1 MEKLLIIDGNSLMN
15 RAFYAI
21 PLLKTADGIYT
32 NGVYGFTNMLLRL
45 LDEEKPDYIAVAFD
59 KGKPTFRHLK
69 YDAYKGQRKKSPD
82 ELNSQFPLL
91 KEILKAMRVP
101 ILEMEGFEADD
112 IIGTLARKAKEKGIS
127 ALIVTGDR
135 DAFQL
140 IDQHT
145 TVAFTRKG
153 ISEVEVYDLEKIQTE
168 YGLQPKQLI
177 EVKALMGDT
186 SDNIPGV
193 PKVGEKTALKLVQE
207 FGELEQVLARAP
219 EIGGKLGENLQNYQ
233 ELARL
238 SRELAAIDCDVP
250 VETEIKDLK
259 TLPPDE
265 KELTKLFQEFQF
277 RKLLEKFSPEEPKTE
292 IKGGANYATN
302 IIHGASAEEIVL
314 DLTQKEFLVV
324 FPLSSPDGIVAL
336 GLGDGERTYCF
347 EMHSGKGKLQDF
359 APLFEGENAKYC
371 YSSKELYHLC
381 YEVGIKP
388 KNITFDLEI
397 AAYLLNPSDSG
408 YSFTKLAL
416 DYLNK
421 HILDPAEV
429 FGSGKKAKKIE
440 TIDRPTLEQFVAQR
454 VNVIYEC
461 RQVMMEKIEEMD
473 LLELYRDVE
482 LPLARVLALMEITGV
497 AIDVKGL
504 EKMGK
509 EIEAKIEEVQ
519 RTIIELAGH
528 PLNINSPQQLGK
540 VLFEELKLPVIK
552 KTKTGYSTDVEV
564 LEQLMGLHP
573 IIEHILNYRQLVKL
587 KGTYIDGLIKLVNPN
602 TGKIHTTFNQTV
614 TATGRL
620 SSTEPNLQNIPIRL
634 EEGRKIRE
642 VFIPDEKD
650 EVILAADY
658 SQIELRILAHFS
670 RDPGMVDA
678 FMSNQDI
685 HTRTAA
691 EIFNVPMEQV
701 SRLMRSQAKAVNFGI
716 IYGISDFGLAKN
728 VGISRKKAKDFIA
741 NYFAKYPGIKTYID
755 KTVAQAREKGY
766 AVTLLKRR
774 RYLPDLHSRNY
785 NIRQF
790 AERTAINTPIQ
801 GSAADII
808 KVAMVNIQRELE
820 DRGLKSRMLLQVH
833 DELIFEVPREEI
845 PTMIQIVRDKME
857 HAVKLTV
864 PLTVDIKIGEN
875 WYSVE
880 KI

>member
-177 EVKALMGDT
+177 EVKALMGDA

-193 PKVGEKTALKLVQE
+193 PKVGEKTALKLIQE
-207 FGELEQVLARAP
+207 FGELKQVLAHAA

-259 TLPPDE
+259 TLPPNE

-277 RKLLEKFSPEEPKTE
+277 RKLLEKFSQEELKTE
-292 IKGGANYATN
+292 IKAEPDYTTN

-314 DLTQKEFLVV
+314 NLAQKETLTV
-324 FPLSSPDGIVAL
+324 FPLSSPDGIFAL
-336 GLGDGERTYCF
+336 GLGDGEKTYYF
-347 EMHSGKGKLQDF
+347 EMHSGKGSLQDF
-359 APLFEGENAKYC
+359 APLFEGESAKYC

-421 HILDPAEV
+421 HILDPSEV
-429 FGSGKKAKKIE
+429 FGSGKKAKKIK

-497 AIDVKGL
+497 AIDVQGL
-504 EKMGK
+504 ERMGK
-509 EIEAKIEEVQ
+509 ELEAKIEGTQ
-519 RTIIELAGH
+519 RAIIELAGH
-528 PLNINSPQQLGK
+528 SLNINSPQQLGK